1 MVDVMAAMDPMTALG
16 MKRPRGGKSDS
27 ADGQGSSAALK
38 ILEPV
43 RKKLA
48 TIETQRIL
56 VTIDESIRRHEIL
69 TSVLLIILPNDDKL
83 NELSMALGMD
93 ITTAMKSHRTLNRLL
108 DEGSAADESLRA
120 QVCESCKNLLRMFAA
135 NPTATH
141 AVRLELVNSDVQTP
155 DFQNALKVIESLQ
168 ELRGIMLEHLLTT
181 PTEEKDRKTYLE
193 KVSECEKKNA
203 AIIEK
208 LQSQLDA
215 AIEDKEEET
224 SKKNEVIRRLKNDLH
239 QIEQFSEEHI
249 RRTKTEADKQ
259 QAADIRGS
267 EGKQQKLSTEIEQL
281 KDQFTRMLTEHREN
295 EQHLRKRKFKIETEV
310 ENWIS
315 KYDVDMGEKQDE
327 YEKIDAE
334 YTIEKKQLSEL
345 EEKFKVLEEEYDK
358 IMEERRIAKEEKE
371 ARELELAHQMKAAV
385 TIQAYFRAYKVRKA
399 LKNKSKKGGKGGK
412 GKGKKKG
419 KK

>member
-69 TSVLLIILPNDDKL
+69 TSVLLIILPDDDKL

-108 DEGSAADESLRA
+108 DEAGDSADDSLRL
-120 QVCESCKNLLRMFAA
+120 QVCESCKNLLRMFAG

-141 AVRLELVNSDVQTP
+141 AVRLELDNAELQTAE
-155 DFQNALKVIESLQ
+155 FHSALKVIESLQ

-181 PTEEKDRKTYLE
+181 PTEEKDRKIYLE
-193 KVSECEKKNA
+193 KVSECEKKNS
-203 AIIEK
+203 AIIDK
-208 LQSQLDA
+208 LQAQLDA

-259 QAADIRGS
+259 QAADLRGS
-267 EGKQQKLSTEIEQL
+267 EGKQLKLTSEIEQL

-295 EQHLRKRKFKIETEV
+295 EQHLRKKKFKIETEV

-412 GKGKKKG
+412 GKKKG

>member
-1 MVDVMAAMDPMTALG
+1 MVDVMIAVDPLSLMG
-16 MKRPRGGKSDS
+16 IKRPRGAKSDS
-27 ADGQGSSAALK
+27 ADGQGTSAALK

-69 TSVLLIILPNDDKL
+69 ASVLLVILPDEEKL
-83 NELSMALGMD
+83 NELSMAVGME
-93 ITTAMKSHRTLNRLL
+93 IITAMKSHRTLNRLL
-108 DEGSAADESLRA
+108 DEAGAGDDVGALQSE
-120 QVCESCKNLLRMFAA
+120 VCESCKNLLRLFAG
-135 NPTATH
+135 NPTASH
-141 AVRLELVNSDVQTP
+141 AVRLELINADVRGGEL
-155 DFQNALKVIESLQ
+155 QNAMKVIESLQ

-181 PTEEKDRKTYLE
+181 PTEEKDRSNYLE

-208 LQSQLDA
+208 LQAQLDA

-259 QAADIRGS
+259 QSADTRGS
-267 EGKQQKLSTEIEQL
+267 EGKQSKFTAEIEQL
-281 KDQFTRMLTEHREN
+281 KDQFTRMLTEHRED

-315 KYDVDMGEKQDE
+315 KYDADMGEKQDE
-327 YEKIDAE
+327 YEQIDAV
-334 YTIEKKQLSEL
+334 YTEEKKQLSEL
-345 EEKFKVLEEEYDK
+345 EEKFKVLEEEYNK

-371 ARELELAHQMKAAV
+371 ARELELAHQMKAAI

-399 LKNKSKKGGKGGK
+399 LKNKAKKGGKGGK
-412 GKGKKKG
+412 KKG